1 MMQKESSLLHNR
13 TIDRFNSEK
22 LYIQLTRI
30 LLEEITSGKWQ
41 PGQRIPTEDEL
52 CREFNVSKITVRQAI
67 HNLAS
72 EGYLLKLQ
80 GKGTF
85 VTGVLS
91 EGCLAMRTLF
101 TEEMF
106 GKEVS
111 VKREPLSRGIKAP
124 PSDVSVYL
132 RTADRV
138 YHILSKR
145 VVNGEPVY
153 LEESFIPFRLVPDIE
168 KVDFS
173 RQSLYSILQEKSI
186 KKIFKVIQ
194 TIEISQ
200 ARGEK
205 AGHLDVRSG
214 VPVLVVHRLLLS
226 SDSTPLAYTRFH
238 GRSDRYKFQTEFE
251 RIR

>member
-1 MMQKESSLLHNR
+1 MIQKETVPLHNK
-13 TIDRFNSEK
+13 TIDRFNREK

-30 LLEEITSGKWQ
+30 LLDEIHAGKWQ
-41 PGQRIPTEDEL
+41 PGQRIPTEEEL
-52 CREFNVSKITVRQAI
+52 CREYNVSKITVRQAI
-67 HNLAS
+67 LNLSS
-72 EGYLLKLQ
+72 EGYLLKVQ

-85 VTGVLS
+85 VTGVLP
-91 EGCLAMRTLF
+91 EGCLAMRTRF

-106 GKEVS
+106 GKEVH
-111 VKREPLSRGIKAP
+111 VEKEILFKGKKTP
-124 PSDVSVYL
+124 PPDAGGYL
-132 RTADRV
+132 RTAGRT
-138 YHILSKR
+138 YYILSRR

-153 LEESFIPFRLVPDIE
+153 LEESFAPDRMVPGIE

-173 RQSLYSILQEKSI
+173 RHSLYSVLQEMGI
-186 KKIFKVIQ
+186 KKIFKVVQ

-200 ARGEK
+200 VRGDNAK
-205 AGHLDVRSG
+205 QLDVRNS

-226 SDSTPLAYTRFH
+226 SDNTPVAYTRFL

>member
-1 MMQKESSLLHNR
+1 MMQKESPLLHNR

-106 GKEVS
+106 GKEVT
-111 VKREPLSRGIKAP
+111 VERELLSRGIKAP
-124 PSDVSVYL
+124 LSDVSVYL

-138 YHILSKR
+138 YHVLSKR

-173 RQSLYSILQEKSI
+173 RHSFYSILQEKSI

-194 TIEISQ
+194 TIEIAQ
-200 ARGEK
+200 ARGEN
-205 AGHLDVRSG
+205 ASHLDVRSG

-226 SDSTPLAYTRFH
+226 SDNTPLAYTRFL